1 MMVREDRKEMSIIRV
16 NKTNDYTVMSNY
28 HFREKEMSLRAK
40 GLLSEMLSLPE
51 DWDYSIAGLASI
63 NSESEEVIKK
73 ILDELKQFGYLEVK
87 KLLPN
92 QTKTGRIEYV
102 YDIYEE
108 PQKQEIEKQP
118 PEKQPLV
125 NPPQYNT
132 NNKIRNNKIK
142 NNNNI
147 VEEVLDYLNKKTDQH
162 YKSSTP
168 KTRTLINARVNEGF
182 ILEDFKKVIDNK
194 TADWQYTDMER
205 YLRPETLFGTK
216 FEGYLNQKLQQ
227 NEPEWFGKQVSKS
240 NTSLDEL
247 EEILKDF

>member
-1 MMVREDRKEMSIIRV
+1 MSVIRV
-16 NKTNDYTVMSNY
+16 NKTGDYTVMSNY
-28 HFREKEMSLRAK
+28 HFRNKEMSLRAK

-51 DWDYSIAGLASI
+51 TWDYSIAGLAAI
-63 NSESEEVIKK
+63 NNESERTIRR
-73 ILDELKQFGYLEVK
+73 ILDELKQLGYLK
-87 KLLPN
+87 ITKLMPN
-92 QTKTGRIEYV
+92 ETKTGRIEYI

-108 PQKQEIEKQP
+108 PQKTSGQTSGQKQGTDFGRL
-118 PEKQPLV
+118 PL
-125 NPPQYNT
+125 YNKIL
-132 NNKIRNNKIK
+132 NNKI

-147 VEEVLDYLNKKTDQH
+147 NIVEEAVKYLNEKTDQH

-168 KTRTLINARVNEGF
+168 KTRTLINARVKEGF
-182 ILEDFKKVIDNK
+182 TLEDFKKVIDNK
-194 TADWQYTDMER
+194 TAEWQYTDMER